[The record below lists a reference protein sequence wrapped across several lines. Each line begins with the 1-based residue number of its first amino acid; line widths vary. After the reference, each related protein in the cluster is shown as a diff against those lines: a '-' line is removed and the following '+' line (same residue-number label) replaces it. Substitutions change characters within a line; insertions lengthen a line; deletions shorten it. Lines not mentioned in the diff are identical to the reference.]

1 MVDKTETGKDGVLI
15 VDGEEL
21 PFTTVS
27 EDISFDTSE
36 ATHND
41 ELNNPTATTGK
52 SASLTIEVD
61 GSSAELKAKMMN
73 DDGTPKTD
81 IRAEITGSEG
91 GDRFTEGKPTSFNRE
106 YPGGDITSTE
116 IEVTFD
122 NHRPL
127 DLGA

>member
-1 MVDKTETGKDGVLI
+1 MDKDETGKDGVLI
-15 VDGEEL
+15 ADGEEL
-21 PFTTVS
+21 PFTNVS

-41 ELNNPTATTGK
+41 ELNNTTAHTGK
-52 SASLTIEVD
+52 SVTLTIEVD
-61 GSSAELKAKMMN
+61 GSSAELKAKVMDEN
-73 DDGTPKTD
+73 GNPRQDL
-81 IRAEITGSEG
+81 RAEITGTEG
-91 GDRFTEGKPTSFNRE
+91 GGRFTEGKPTSFNRE

>member
-1 MVDKTETGKDGVLI
+1 MDKTETGKDGVLI
-15 VDGEEL
+15 VDGEEI
-21 PFTTVS
+21 PFTNATP
-27 EDISFDTSE
+27 DISFGTSE

-41 ELNNPTATTGK
+41 ELNNKTAHTDK
-52 SASLTIEVD
+52 SVTLTIEVD
-61 GSSAELKAKMMN
+61 GSSAELKAKVMDEN
-73 DDGTPKTD
+73 GNPRQD

-106 YPGGDITSTE
+106 YPGGDITTTE

>member
-1 MVDKTETGKDGVLI
+1 MDKTETGKDGVLI
-15 VDGEEL
+15 VDGEEI

-41 ELNNPTATTGK
+41 ELNNKTSHTSKNAD
-52 SASLTIEVD
+52 LTIEVD
-61 GSSAELKAKMMN
+61 GSSAELKAKVMDAN
-73 DDGTPKTD
+73 GNPRTD
-81 IRAEITGSEG
+81 LRAEMTGSEG
-91 GDRFTEGKPTSFNRE
+91 GDRFTQGKPTSFNRE

>member
-15 VDGEEL
+15 VNGEEL

-41 ELNNPTATTGK
+41 ELNNPTATTAK
-52 SASLTIEVD
+52 SATLTVEVD
-61 GSSAELKAKMMN
+61 GSIAELKAKVMRE
-73 DDGTPKTD
+73 DGSPRTD
-81 IRAEITGSEG
+81 IRAEVTGEEG
-91 GDRFTEGKPTSFNRE
+91 GDRFTEGRATSFNRE
-106 YPGGDITSTE
+106 FPGDDITSTE
-116 IEVTFD
+116 VEFTFD

>member
-1 MVDKTETGKDGVLI
+1 MDKDETGKDGVLI

-41 ELNNPTATTGK
+41 ELNNTTAHTAK
-52 SASLTIEVD
+52 SVTLTIEVD
-61 GSSAELKAKMMN
+61 GSSAELKAKVMDEN
-73 DDGTPKTD
+73 GNPRQD

-106 YPGGDITSTE
+106 YPGGDITTTE

>member
-1 MVDKTETGKDGVLI
+1 MADKTETGKDGVLI
-15 VDGEEL
+15 VDGEEHA
-21 PFTTVS
+21 FTTVS
-27 EDISFDTSE
+27 EDIGFDTSE

-41 ELNNPTATTGK
+41 ELNNKTAHTSK
-52 SASLTIEVD
+52 SVTLTIEVD
-61 GSSAELKAKMMN
+61 GSEAELKAKVMDEN
-73 DDGTPKTD
+73 GNPRSDL
-81 IRAEITGSEG
+81 RAEITGTEG